1 MKGGNT
7 MEKTLKQLF
16 DYQKFAGNARLQAQI
31 DSVRRQPRELILDE
45 AELVSAAGAA
55 YSKPDSER
63 DKESHL

>member
-1 MKGGNT
+1 